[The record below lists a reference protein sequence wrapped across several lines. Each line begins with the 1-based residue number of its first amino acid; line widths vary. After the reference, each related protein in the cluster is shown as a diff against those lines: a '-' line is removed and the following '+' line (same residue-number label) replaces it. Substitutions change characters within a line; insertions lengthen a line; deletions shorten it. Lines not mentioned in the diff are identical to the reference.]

1 MPSDPSD
8 VSPGVPVVKIT
19 VEMSDK
25 ERRAIR
31 VAAANMNLSMQKWA
45 RQTLIEAAEKADPFA
60 TVYGA
65 KT

>member
-1 MPSDPSD
+1 M
-8 VSPGVPVVKIT
+8 VKIT